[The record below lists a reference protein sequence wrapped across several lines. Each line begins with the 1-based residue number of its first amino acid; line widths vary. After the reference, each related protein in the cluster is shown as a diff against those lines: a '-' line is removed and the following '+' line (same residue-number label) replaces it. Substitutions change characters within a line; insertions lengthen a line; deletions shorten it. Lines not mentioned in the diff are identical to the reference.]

1 MVALLAPP
9 LDTATRSPP
18 TLSPFPPEL
27 GSLTETRRPKLALL
41 FLLASHLR
49 LYPMGRFPQETEII
63 ILDRSQDAQ
72 RLLITT
78 TMQLEIVLQETL
90 TAETAAVGLSSDRPV
105 LATPVSRDPAAV
117 VTRNKICNPL

>member
-1 MVALLAPP
+1 MAALPAPP
-9 LDTATRSPP
+9 LDTATLSPP
-18 TLSPFPPEL
+18 TLSLFPPEL
-27 GSLTETRRPKLALL
+27 GSLTETRRPKLDRL

-49 LYPMGRFPQETEII
+49 LCQMGRFPQETEII

-72 RLLITT
+72 KLLIT

-105 LATPVSRDPAAV
+105 LATPVSRDPAPV

>member
-1 MVALLAPP
+1 
-9 LDTATRSPP
+9 
-18 TLSPFPPEL
+18 
-27 GSLTETRRPKLALL
+27 
-41 FLLASHLR
+41 
-49 LYPMGRFPQETEII
+49 MGRFPQETEIT

-72 RLLITT
+72 KLLIT

>member
-1 MVALLAPP
+1 MAALPAPP
-9 LDTATRSPP
+9 PDTATQSPP

-27 GSLTETRRPKLALL
+27 GSHTETRRPKLALL

-49 LYPMGRFPQETEII
+49 LCQMGRFPQETEII

-72 RLLITT
+72 RLLIT

-105 LATPVSRDPAAV
+105 LATPVSRDPTAV

>member
-1 MVALLAPP
+1 MAALPAPP
-9 LDTATRSPP
+9 PDTAILSPP

-27 GSLTETRRPKLALL
+27 GSLTETRRPKLDRL

-49 LYPMGRFPQETEII
+49 LCQMGRFPQETEII

-72 RLLITT
+72 KLLIT

-105 LATPVSRDPAAV
+105 LATPVSRDPAPV

>member
-1 MVALLAPP
+1 MAALPAPP
-9 LDTATRSPP
+9 LDTATLSPQ
-18 TLSPFPPEL
+18 TLSLFPPEL
-27 GSLTETRRPKLALL
+27 GSLTETRRPKLARL

-49 LYPMGRFPQETEII
+49 LCLMARFPQETEII

-72 RLLITT
+72 KLLIT

-105 LATPVSRDPAAV
+105 LATPVSRDPAPV